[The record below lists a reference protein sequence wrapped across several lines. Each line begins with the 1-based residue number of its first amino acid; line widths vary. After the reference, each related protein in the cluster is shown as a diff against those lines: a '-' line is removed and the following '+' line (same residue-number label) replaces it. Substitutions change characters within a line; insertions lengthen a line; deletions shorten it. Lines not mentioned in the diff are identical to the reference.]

1 MPNENENFNV
11 AKFVRAWVVV
21 TGVFLVFVVAIFV
34 LGRLPSTPNFAP
46 GTYYETEVWPTA
58 QAEQREQL
66 ATYSAYQVEEEVAG
80 AEGSD
85 MQTVTYYTIPISVAK
100 GILVERGLPVFEEGA
115 STAPAPQEM
124 TPTPTP
130 GASQ

>member
-21 TGVFLVFVVAIFV
+21 TGIFLIFVVAIFV

-58 QAEQREQL
+58 RAEQREQL
-66 ATYSAYQVEEEVAG
+66 TNYSAYQAEEEVEG
-80 AEGSD
+80 AEG
-85 MQTVTYYTIPISVAK
+85 TVTYYTIPISVAK
-100 GILVERGLPVFEEGA
+100 GVLVERGLPVFEEGA